1 MQALNYLVHY
11 KNYSVDNSHKTDQNA
26 QCCLASEDCLKFS
39 IIHLVKNYSFLA
51 LEWILPLPPAWLVK
65 VVGKGIHK

>member
-39 IIHLVKNYSFLA
+39 IIHLVKNFWHWSGYSLS
-51 LEWILPLPPAWLVK
+51 LQL
-65 VVGKGIHK
+65 G